1 MLLQTQGS
9 CGLVLW
15 FVLHGSGGLRL
26 AVFPSEVEM
35 KSLVDESG
43 LALLPSAQL
52 VRWQSLRILYCR
64 GVKI

>member
-1 MLLQTQGS
+1 M
-9 CGLVLW
+9 
-15 FVLHGSGGLRL
+15 LHGSGGLRL